1 LHIAGWVSLF
11 TLHAIWPFLWIWAT
25 LYREDRGWGFSD
37 SRKRELILE
46 GEVKELMN
54 HVTALTDRLSLL
66 EQRSAVT
73 TPPVSDE
80 HSQEA

>member
-1 LHIAGWVSLF
+1 
-11 TLHAIWPFLWIWAT
+11 
-25 LYREDRGWGFSD
+25 
-37 SRKRELILE
+37 
-46 GEVKELMN
+46 MN